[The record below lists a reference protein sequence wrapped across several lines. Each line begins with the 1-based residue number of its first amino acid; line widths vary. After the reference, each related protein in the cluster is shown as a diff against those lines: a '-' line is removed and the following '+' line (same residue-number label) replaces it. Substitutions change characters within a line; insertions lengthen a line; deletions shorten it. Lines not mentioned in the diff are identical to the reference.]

1 MHEPWTQEWAD
12 AFRAAIDADPAYQ
25 RAAASWT
32 WPVALVV
39 QARPDLGIPEERAV
53 EVDLDRGRCHAAR
66 VVAGDAVTA
75 DIALRGDYDTWK
87 RIVRGELDPVTAVT
101 MGKLKLVRGSLTT
114 LMLHTGAAR
123 ALVACAASVPTR
135 FPDEA

>member
-1 MHEPWTQEWAD
+1 MYQPWTQEWAD
-12 AFRAAIDADPAYQ
+12 AFRAAINADPSYQ
-25 RAAASWT
+25 RAAGSWT

-39 QARPDLGIPEERAV
+39 QARPDVGIPEERAV
-53 EVDLDRGRCHAAR
+53 EVDLDRGRCDAAR
-66 VVAGDAVTA
+66 VVAGPDVTA

-87 RIVRGELDPVTAVT
+87 RIVRGELDPVSAVT
-101 MGKLKLVRGSLTT
+101 TGKLRLVRGSLTT
-114 LMLHTGAAR
+114 LLLYTGAAR